1 MGCACAT
8 VLCRRCGWRDSLR
21 AVVIGAGLGGLL
33 TAAAL
38 AREGVDVHVLERLPR
53 VGGRFAN
60 LPYMGYTL
68 STGALHMVPHGATG
82 PLGMLLRRL
91 GVSVE
96 MVYEEPPALL
106 WLEDGTYIP
115 FVDFAKRL
123 STVNRAKLG
132 ILSLLAMLRMPTQR
146 SFREWFY
153 PRVRD
158 DYLLKVSD
166 SFCGWSLSLGCDEV
180 SAAEM
185 VAVLQNIRK
194 FGMPALIKGGCSA
207 ITDGLVDVIE
217 EEGGRVSK
225 GVEVREILVED
236 GRVVGCVSSD
246 GTHSADVVVS
256 NVGPVPTLSM
266 LGCSIPKWYAEQV
279 KRCAPSSGI
288 KLSFA
293 SRESPLG
300 HHAIVFTPYAKR
312 VCGVV
317 EVSHAD
323 PSLAPE
329 GMHLLMSHQRILSS
343 DIESEIGLGVED
355 VRRMFPHAKLKLL
368 MAQAYGDGWP
378 VNRCRSGLD
387 VSPFTPFDGLY
398 LVGDGVKGRGGIEV
412 EGIAMGVEQVLS
424 HIL

>member
-1 MGCACAT
+1 M
-8 VLCRRCGWRDSLR
+8 R

-38 AREGVDVHVLERLPR
+38 AREGVEVHVLERLPR

-82 PLGMLLRRL
+82 PLGTLLRRL
-91 GVSVE
+91 GVSTE
-96 MVYEEPPALL
+96 MVYEDPPALL
-106 WLEDGTYIP
+106 RLEDGTHIP

-123 STVNRAKLG
+123 SAVNRVKLG
-132 ILSLLAMLRMPTQR
+132 ILSLLAMIRTPTQR

-153 PRVRD
+153 PRIRD
-158 DYLLKVSD
+158 DYLLRVSD
-166 SFCGWSLSLGCDEV
+166 SFCGWALSLGCDEV

-185 VAVLQNIRK
+185 VAVLQNIRR
-194 FGMPALIKGGCSA
+194 FGMPALVKGGCGA
-207 ITDGLVDVIE
+207 ITDGLVEVIE

-225 GVEVREILVED
+225 GVEVKRILVED
-236 GRVVGCVSSD
+236 GRVVGCASPD
-246 GTHSADVVVS
+246 GTHNADVVVS
-256 NVGPVPTLSM
+256 NAGPTPTLSM
-266 LGCSIPKWYAEQV
+266 LSCAVPQWYAKQV
-279 KRCAPSSGI
+279 ERCTPSSGI

-293 SRESPLG
+293 SQEPLLD

-329 GMHLLMSHQRILSS
+329 GMHLLMSHQRVLSS
-343 DIESEIGLGVED
+343 DVKSEIRLGVRD
-355 VRRMFPHAKLKLL
+355 VRQMFPHARPRLL
-368 MAQAYGDGWP
+368 MAQTYSDGWP

-387 VSPFTPFDGLY
+387 ISPLTPFDGLY

-412 EGIAMGVEQVLS
+412 DGIAMGVEQVLS
-424 HIL
+424 HVLRM